1 MRSIAPVSTDELRP
15 ARHSQRRPKA
25 RSEPR
30 SEPGSESRSESG
42 SEPASEPGSP
52 HALALAAAL
61 LATAL
66 LAGCSHK
73 QPVATTP
80 PPPAT
85 APEPAPT
92 ATPTAPVPS
101 LTADEQF
108 VDTHQPIF
116 TESGIASW
124 YGPPYHNR
132 VGANGVVYDENGV
145 SAAHR
150 TLPMGSL
157 IRVTNIGTGQSAV
170 MRVTD
175 RGPFVAGRVLDLSI
189 GAAKAV
195 GLWRAGTGQVR
206 IDVFSTPKPIDEG
219 GRWCVQ
225 IGAFLHQAPALH
237 LQSELQ
243 RDYPSANVI
252 EFHGPTGYWVRIR
265 PANDDRTLATTIAR
279 TLRPAEGQ
287 AWLVRLD

>member
-1 MRSIAPVSTDELRP
+1 LRENGLDFIGPDFCLATLPFLICRYTLELAIMRRLSPLCREHPDP
-15 ARHSQRRPKA
+15 QRTHRGA
-25 RSEPR
+25 I
-30 SEPGSESRSESG
+30 
-42 SEPASEPGSP
+42 
-52 HALALAAAL
+52 LLAAGL
-61 LATAL
+61 LLT
-66 LAGCSHK
+66 AGCSHK
-73 QPVATTP
+73 QEVAYTPP

-85 APEPAPT
+85 PAETAPR
-92 ATPTAPVPS
+92 ATPSAPAPVPS
-101 LTADEQF
+101 LSADEQF
-108 VDTHQPIF
+108 VDTHVPISS
-116 TESGIASW
+116 ESGIASW

-157 IRVTNIGTGQSAV
+157 IRVTNIKTGQSAV

-175 RGPFVAGRVLDLSI
+175 RGPFVAGRILDLSI

-195 GLWRAGTGQVR
+195 GLWRAGTGEVR
-206 IDVFSTPKPIDEG
+206 IDVFSTPKPMDEG

-225 IGAFLHQAPALH
+225 IGAFLHQGSALH

-243 RDYPSANVI
+243 RQYRTANVI
-252 EFHGPTGYWVRIR
+252 EFAGPTGYWVRIR
-265 PANDDRTLATTIAR
+265 PENDDRTIAVAIAR
-279 TLRPAEGQ
+279 TLQPAEGE